1 MHDSSTHE
9 HTAAIP
15 ALYDAPQH
23 CSVDGRKSE
32 DPLLPEQLLAANDYK
47 ERELFGFNG
56 LNPGKLLR
64 SKK

>member
-47 ERELFGFNG
+47 ERESCLA
-56 LNPGKLLR
+56 
-64 SKK
+64 SMV